1 MGLATLCGAH
11 KSMPVDTAAK
21 FVNALYSCVHCQEL
35 QPKVKLPVV
44 VEEHISLQVT
54 RALMQRC
61 SPALR
66 RTTCMGAAK

>member
-1 MGLATLCGAH
+1 MGVATLCDAH

-21 FVNALYSCVHCQEL
+21 SINALYSCVHCQEL
-35 QPKVKLPVV
+35 QFEVKLPVV
-44 VEEHISLQVT
+44 VEEHSSLQVT

-61 SPALR
+61 GPALR